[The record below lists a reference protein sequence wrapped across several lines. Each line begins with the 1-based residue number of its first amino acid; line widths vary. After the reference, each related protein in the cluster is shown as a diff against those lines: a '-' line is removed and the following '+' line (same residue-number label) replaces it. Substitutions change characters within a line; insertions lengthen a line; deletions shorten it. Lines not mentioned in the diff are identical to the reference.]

1 MSAKPVLTIAV
12 PTYNGAKT
20 IRSMLDLL
28 LPQVDERVEV
38 LISDNSSTDETP
50 QILMNYQKC
59 WPFIR
64 VIRNEKNI
72 GPDANFLSALR
83 LAKGNF
89 VLLLSDDD
97 ILIED
102 SLAGILD
109 FLEHNPDLTLAYLHT
124 VGFHNEY
131 RGKEHCITPGRKVN
145 ESFQTTDKKCFME
158 YAGFY
163 WGFMSSFLCSKK
175 EFDKIENP
183 ERFFGTYWLQSYI
196 CILCSKN
203 PQSKLGV
210 VAGPCI
216 GAGSYLNLANFDTSL
231 VDGVYYR
238 KMLDFAVQEAGY
250 DAAQMNN
257 LYIKRICILG
267 KRAVMKEKAAGTP
280 KTNVRRL
287 VRCTIR
293 YPYAWLFLYPF
304 LLIPAPLC
312 KWVVE
317 KYRKYRKASG
327 NLRINRPE

>member
-28 LPQVDERVEV
+28 LHQVDERVEV

-145 ESFQTTDKKCFME
+145 ESFQTTDKKRFME

-183 ERFFGTYWLQSYI
+183 ERFFGTYWLQS
-196 CILCSKN
+196 
-203 PQSKLGV
+203 
-210 VAGPCI
+210 
-216 GAGSYLNLANFDTSL
+216 
-231 VDGVYYR
+231 
-238 KMLDFAVQEAGY
+238 
-250 DAAQMNN
+250 
-257 LYIKRICILG
+257 
-267 KRAVMKEKAAGTP
+267 
-280 KTNVRRL
+280 
-287 VRCTIR
+287 
-293 YPYAWLFLYPF
+293 
-304 LLIPAPLC
+304 
-312 KWVVE
+312 
-317 KYRKYRKASG
+317 
-327 NLRINRPE
+327 